1 MKNSNTKDVTVI
13 TLKLLI
19 ICTVVAAIVASV
31 NHITKDRIHL
41 NELKNTS
48 LALSDIYSEDFGG
61 KAFEVQDDS
70 FVIKDENGIEI
81 ALCKAAECTLNK
93 DVTALYKISD
103 ADGNPYGYT
112 VSIQPMGFKDLIKM
126 IVAVNPDLTVKG
138 VKIVSMSETS
148 GIGTK
153 VQSSAFLSKFIGLD
167 SESAKSVD
175 IISGA
180 TKTSK
185 PVINA
190 IASSVDQVA
199 LYIAESA
206 GETNE

>member
-1 MKNSNTKDVTVI
+1 MKNSSTKDVVII
-13 TLKLLI
+13 TLKLLV
-19 ICTVVAAIVASV
+19 ICTIVAVIVAAV
-31 NHITKDRIHL
+31 NAITKERINL
-41 NELKNTS
+41 NELNNTS
-48 LALSDIYSEDFGG
+48 HALSDIYSEDFNGR
-61 KAFEVQDDS
+61 AFEVAEDS
-70 FVIKDENGIEI
+70 FVIKEEDGRVI
-81 ALCKAAECTLNK
+81 ASCKAAVCTLNK
-93 DVTALYKISD
+93 DVTALYEISD
-103 ADGNPYGYT
+103 SNGTPYGYT

-153 VQSSAFLSKFIGLD
+153 AQDPDFLSEFIGLD
-167 SESAKSVD
+167 SENAKNVD

-190 IASSVDQVA
+190 VASSVEQVA
-199 LYIAESA
+199 SYIAESA
-206 GETNE
+206 GEANE